1 MNNGVPSF
9 GLDQGY
15 FMVGS
20 LGNFL
25 KLTNGAHNIIPGK
38 KRYVNMNCRYV
49 STNLRLNHLSLIQF
63 MIIGGKTNR

>member
-1 MNNGVPSF
+1 LNSGVPSF

-25 KLTNGAHNIIPGK
+25 KLTNGAQSI
-38 KRYVNMNCRYV
+38 
-49 STNLRLNHLSLIQF
+49 NLQITHGYHTYKMKLKSNLLFSLLRKYQTEF
-63 MIIGGKTNR
+63 S